1 VTGSPRR
8 RAAVL
13 GHPIG
18 HSKSPALH
26 GAAYA
31 ALGIDMEYGSF
42 DLTEA
47 QLPAFASRVR
57 GEPGWRGLS
66 VTMPLK
72 AAFVPLVDR
81 LDGLA
86 AELGVLN
93 TVVVEDGLANPVLV
107 GHNTDVAGIV
117 ESFRHAGLGRVRHPV
132 VVGAGNTALAAVAA
146 LSQLGAER
154 VGFLVRDAA
163 RAGEAAAL
171 AERLGLAV
179 SLAPIEGGAARLAAA
194 DAVVSTLPPRAAD
207 SLAAE
212 LAGLPATNDGA
223 PRVLLDV
230 AYDPWPSRLGQAWAE
245 RGGVVLHGL
254 EMLVY
259 QAVEQIVLF
268 TGREDAREPRVIDVM
283 CDSVG
288 VPRRT
293 A

>member
-1 VTGSPRR
+1 
-8 RAAVL
+8 VL

-31 ALGIDMEYGSF
+31 ALGIEMDYESF

-47 QLPAFASRVR
+47 QLPEFAARVR
-57 GEPGWRGLS
+57 REPGWRGLS

-72 AAFVPLVDR
+72 SAFVPLVDR
-81 LDGLA
+81 LEGLA
-86 AELGVLN
+86 ADLGVLN
-93 TVVVEDGLANPVLV
+93 TVVVEDGDGAPVLV

-117 ESFRHAGLGRVRHPV
+117 ESFRHAGLARVQDPV

-146 LSQLGAER
+146 LARLGAGRIE
-154 VGFLVRDAA
+154 FLVRDAS
-163 RAGEAAAL
+163 RAGEAVGL

-179 SLAPIEGGAARLAAA
+179 GLTPIGGGAGRLAAA

-207 SLAAE
+207 GLAGE
-212 LAGLPATNDGA
+212 LAGLPAPHDGGA
-223 PRVLLDV
+223 RVLLDV
-230 AYDPWPSRLGQAWAE
+230 AYDPWPSRLADAWEA
-245 RGGVVLHGL
+245 RGGRVLHGL

-268 TGREDAREPRVIDVM
+268 TGREDARDPRVIDVM